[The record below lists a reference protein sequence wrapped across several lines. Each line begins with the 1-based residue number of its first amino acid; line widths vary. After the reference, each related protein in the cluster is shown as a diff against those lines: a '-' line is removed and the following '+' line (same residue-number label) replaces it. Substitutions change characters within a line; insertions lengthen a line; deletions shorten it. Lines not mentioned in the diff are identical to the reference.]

1 MTKKKENHPQTEHR
15 PSISVARM
23 ALRKL
28 RRHQL
33 AMAGFYVLIFL
44 YITCFALPGFFA
56 PYHYDDERR
65 DLSYHP
71 PTRVRILDEEGKL
84 RWPFVYASSYE
95 FDEYY
100 RRVYTSDTSQRY
112 PLRVFTRGAEYR
124 LLGLIPANIRF
135 IGVEEPARLY
145 LFGADSRGRDL
156 LSRIIYGGLVSLSI
170 GLVGVV
176 VSFTIGMLVGG
187 ISGYFGGK
195 IDTVIQRICEMIMM
209 VPSFFLMLA
218 LRAALPA
225 DIGSVRVYFMIVL
238 IMSFIGWA
246 GMARVIRGMV
256 LAIRSSEFVEAARA
270 IGQNDFRIITR
281 HVLPQTLSYAIVS
294 VTLAIPGYILGESA
308 LSMLGLGIQDPH
320 ASWGNLL
327 NQALA
332 ISQIQTHPWILIPG
346 IFIFV
351 TVMAFNFLG
360 DGLRDAFDPR
370 SQLVGKGFREGPR
383 LTQ

>member
-1 MTKKKENHPQTEHR
+1 MTEPQATKTPQAP
-15 PSISVARM
+15 PSLSVGRI

-33 AMAGFYVLIFL
+33 AMAGLYTLIFL
-44 YITCFALPGFFA
+44 YITCFLFSGFFA
-56 PYHYDDERR
+56 PYHYDNERR

-71 PTRVRILDEEGKL
+71 PTRIRVMDEEGTF
-84 RWPFVYASSYE
+84 RRPFVYASSYQ
-95 FDEYY
+95 FDEF
-100 RRVYTSDTSQRY
+100 QR
-112 PLRVFTRGAEYR
+112 RVFTEDTSTRYPVRFFARGDAHR
-124 LLGLIPANIRF
+124 LLGLIPSQVRLF
-135 IGVEEPARLY
+135 GVDAPGRIY

-156 LSRIIYGGLVSLSI
+156 LSRIVYGGRVSLSI
-170 GLVGVV
+170 GLVGVI
-176 VSFTIGMLVGG
+176 VSFTIGMIVGG
-187 ISGYFGGK
+187 ISGFFGGK

-225 DIGSVRVYFMIVL
+225 DIGSVKVYFMIVL

-270 IGQNDFRIITR
+270 IGQSNFKIINR

-308 LSMLGLGIQDPH
+308 LSLLGLGIQDPH

-327 NQALA
+327 TQALA
-332 ISQIQTHPWILIPG
+332 ISQIQRHPWILLPG
-346 IFIFV
+346 FFIFA

-370 SQLVGKGFREGPR
+370 SQLVGKAFKEGAK
-383 LTQ
+383 LSS